1 MRKIRGMRPFEDTN
15 TLTTPPLRYQP
26 FGGGG
31 DFSILLRE
39 KENPPVAVFW
49 GLRRCLFPQWQLRK
63 GLYLGY
69 GRCAQRDSSL
79 WNPIVGAIA
88 IGLVRQTACRCFGW
102 YLLVLRERWEGWFLL
117 LFWKR
122 RHRPLAIRPG
132 KAGQRRSL
140 PGWGKAALGGQK
152 RRQINCR
159 RLNFP
164 QTLWGT
170 EIPPGAVC
178 VPESLFSCCFPKKRH
193 CSRKK
198 GPTGRRGNSSHLS
211 PFFSEPGFSFIYP
224 KGLTAFRGVF
234 AACPQQMERSHQR
247 QDFFPYQYA
256 KSPRWITP
264 SGAFYQ
270 QSVTL
275 SWFGCKLF
283 LRSAQ

>member
-1 MRKIRGMRPFEDTN
+1 MCICPSIDN
-15 TLTTPPLRYQP
+15 TARSLIARVKPDKAARCL
-26 FGGGG
+26 GGGNG
-31 DFSILLRE
+31 R
-39 KENPPVAVFW
+39 
-49 GLRRCLFPQWQLRK
+49 LRRP
-63 GLYLGY
+63 
-69 GRCAQRDSSL
+69 
-79 WNPIVGAIA
+79 
-88 IGLVRQTACRCFGW
+88 
-102 YLLVLRERWEGWFLL
+102 
-117 LFWKR
+117 
-122 RHRPLAIRPG
+122 
-132 KAGQRRSL
+132 
-140 PGWGKAALGGQK
+140 KAAADKLPPPQ
-152 RRQINCR
+152 
-159 RLNFP
+159 FS

-170 EIPPGAVC
+170 EIPPEAVC
-178 VPESLFSCCFPKKRH
+178 VPESLSLAASLKKALLSQKR
-193 CSRKK
+193 
-198 GPTGRRGNSSHLS
+198 PTGRRGNSSHLS